1 MPSSNMTKTD
11 VHSSSNTTSDDGVS
25 KNYKR
30 MYYPS
35 NGKGSNIVNAY
46 TGQPYPWRTCSINAL
61 RLFRVVDSTG
71 RCDSRGYFDRRGNH
85 RDTFNKEPNILYYD
99 GPNDYMRHRRQK
111 VSPSIVTAWNDT
123 RAQLFPSGGDLDLN
137 AFRNLKA
144 NGAIS
149 ATLKT

>member
-1 MPSSNMTKTD
+1 MTTTD
-11 VHSSSNTTSDDGVS
+11 VHSSNTTSHEIGN

-35 NGKGSNIVNAY
+35 NGKGAVIVNAY

-71 RCDSRGYFDRRGNH
+71 RCDSRGYFDRIGNH

-99 GPNDYMRHRRQK
+99 GPNDYMRHK
-111 VSPSIVTAWNDT
+111 VSHSIVTAWNDT

-137 AFRNLKA
+137 AFRNLKVT
-144 NGAIS
+144 GAIS
-149 ATLKT
+149 ATLKM